1 MLTSNEITIQVPS
14 DVAEMY
20 HQATIAQRQQMAERI
35 GIIFS
40 VFNESGSVDLTGFK
54 HTLLDTIERHDPKY
68 SIAVTDVLQ
77 GAFSEDRPT
86 MSADE
91 FGEWLADVDV

>member
-1 MLTSNEITIQVPS
+1 MLTNNEITIQVPS

-40 VFNESGSVDLTGFK
+40 VFNESGSADLTGFK
-54 HTLLDTIERHDPKY
+54 DTLPDSIERSHPQYQAAITD
-68 SIAVTDVLQ
+68 AVQ
-77 GAFSEDRPT
+77 GAFSDDHPT
-86 MSADE
+86 MNADE
-91 FGEWLADVDV
+91 FGQWFANI

>member
-40 VFNESGSVDLTGFK
+40 VFNESGTADLTGFK
-54 HTLLDTIERHDPKY
+54 DTLLDSIERSHPKY
-68 SIAVTDVLQ
+68 QAEMTEALQ
-77 GAFSEDRPT
+77 GAFSADRPT
-86 MSADE
+86 MGADE
-91 FGEWLADVDV
+91 FSKWLADV

>member
-1 MLTSNEITIQVPS
+1 MMLTINEITIQVPS
-14 DVAEMY
+14 EVAEMY
-20 HQATIAQRQQMAERI
+20 RHSTIAQRQQMAERI

-40 VFNESGSVDLTGFK
+40 VFNESGSADLTGFK
-54 HTLLDTIERHDPKY
+54 NTLLDAIERHDPKY
-68 SIAVTDVLQ
+68 SIAMTDALQ

-91 FGEWLADVDV
+91 FGAWLADV